1 MKWAAGIFAAMLYL
15 VWPYYTLL
23 ELTQAIQA
31 ADAPTINRLVDWD
44 RLRPSL
50 KAQLQAQLQ
59 NNPKTATERDFEQEN
74 PNLAA
79 LGNTLA
85 LTFANSLIDNLLTPE
100 GIVRLAQI
108 RGDALPVVKTTQ
120 QAKPEV
126 QPLNADTSRQSSL
139 WQRIR
144 FAFFVSP
151 VHFRLDL
158 SEPDRGGAAGLASG
172 ARPSLTVMLMFK
184 GTGWQVSDLRL
195 PELES
200 LSSKVALAPK

>member
-1 MKWAAGIFAAMLYL
+1 MKWAAGIFVAMLYL
-15 VWPYYTLL
+15 IWPYYTLL

-59 NNPKTATERDFEQEN
+59 NSPKTARERDFEKEN
-74 PNLAA
+74 PGWAV

-85 LTFANSLIDNLLTPE
+85 LTFANSLIDKMLTPE
-100 GIVRLAQI
+100 GIVRLVQ
-108 RGDALPVVKTTQ
+108 RGDAVPAVKALQ

-126 QPLNADTSRQSSL
+126 RQTSL
-139 WQRIR
+139 WQRIQ

-151 VHFRLDL
+151 IHFRLDL

-172 ARPSLTVMLMFK
+172 AQPSITVILMFK

-195 PELES
+195 WELEN
-200 LSSKVALAPK
+200 LSSKVALAAGRNPPG